1 MDGCFLLM
9 VGPLKPLPVLR
20 EKERRVVVNATDFVI
35 RSTANRAN
43 DAAYATEAK
52 RPVMVIMMLAA
63 CSSLLLLR
71 FSRARDA
78 RNLKL
83 ATKGTVIAK

>member
-9 VGPLKPLPVLR
+9 VGPMKPLPVLR
-20 EKERRVVVNATDFVI
+20 EKERRVEVNATDFVM

-43 DAAYATEAK
+43 DAAYATDAK
-52 RPVMVIMMLAA
+52 RPVMVIIMFAA
-63 CSSLLLLR
+63 CSSLLR
-71 FSRARDA
+71 FSRASDT

-83 ATKGTVIAK
+83 AMKGTVIAK